1 MDFLYPEYLY
11 FFIGIPILIL
21 LYYLSVKYGEELKN
35 QFSSRELSKKLE
47 IPGNERV
54 PRANLIF
61 LILSLIFM
69 ILAIARPLGDVKYHE
84 KEMVGADIIICFD
97 ISQSMLV
104 RDVKP
109 NRLEMGKEV
118 LRKVVKGL
126 GGDRVGIILFSE
138 RPIIFCPPTSDYNA
152 LLSFIDEIDFD
163 SLEGGTKLS
172 EALVVADK
180 ILNRKKEIPSAG
192 KAILII
198 SDGEDQGSNPE
209 SISKKLKSKGIKVIS
224 IGVGTRTGGRIPVP
238 IQSFSDSLFEDPFFK
253 SNKIKRGKFEY
264 KKYKGRMVISRLEPE
279 ALQEVSK
286 ITNGKYIEL
295 KKNYKTNEILT
306 EINDLKKFKGK
317 SKKFQDREEM
327 FQYFLFPAVLF
338 LIIHLIIPEEW
349 RRKKSYQFKK

>member
-21 LYYLSVKYGEELKN
+21 LYYLSIKYGEELKN

-47 IPGNERV
+47 IQGNERV

-61 LILSLIFM
+61 LILSLIFI

-84 KEMVGADIIICFD
+84 KEMTGADIIVCFD

-109 NRLEMGKEV
+109 DRLEMGKEV
-118 LRKVVKGL
+118 LRRVVKNL
-126 GGDRVGIILFSE
+126 GGDRIGIILFSE
-138 RPIIFCPPTSDYNA
+138 RPIIFCPPTFDYNA
-152 LLSFIDEIDFD
+152 VLSFIDEIDYD
-163 SLEGGTKLS
+163 SLEGGTKLA
-172 EALVVADK
+172 EALDVADK

-198 SDGEDQGSNPE
+198 SDGEDQGSDPGP
-209 SISKKLKSKGIKVIS
+209 ISKKLKDQGIKVIS
-224 IGVGTRTGGRIPVP
+224 VGVGTKMGGRIPVP
-238 IQSFSDSLFEDPFFK
+238 VQSFSDSLFDDPFFRK
-253 SNKIKRGKFEY
+253 NRIKRKKVEY
-264 KKYKGRMVISRLEPE
+264 KKYKGKLVISRLEPG

-295 KKNYKTNEILT
+295 KKSYRTNDILKV
-306 EINDLKKFKGK
+306 INDLKKFKGK